1 MNTNKTTRMRQVS
14 SRCCMLALIA
24 LFILLPVAGIAGAA
38 GNATVALPVQAE
50 LLAQTRLNP
59 QAPVSVIVQ
68 ERWASDAPEQRVA
81 ELGGDVVAQLDLIG
95 GFSAVLPAEAVT
107 HLAAVRAVRWISLDA
122 PMQSAQSE
130 QTAEEPRPAFVTWAT
145 ASEKLEGGN
154 LAKHANAT
162 DSAWGPAGTYAVA
175 NKGKT
180 GFRGFEA
187 EVSDGHRIAKVEAV
201 IAGYVDQPI
210 NQPVLISAY
219 IDGVKAGEAVI
230 GGGALSGSSVEGGF
244 SADDPGMVYVDVTG
258 SRQWLWGDFAHNVQ
272 VVLDFSNLGKQE
284 QVYIDSVGLRVW
296 IAPGV
301 DESGAEMP
309 PATDITKLPNPQ
321 RQVNVYNKVIG
332 VESIWDAN
340 PQLQGSGVGVAVVDS
355 GVAKTGDLAH
365 LSTVNVNFNRGFH
378 DSMDRYGHGTFVTSI
393 AAGSGAASHGI
404 HVGVAPRVR
413 LINVRVSDDVG
424 MATTTD
430 VLLGL
435 QWILANQAKYNIRV
449 VNLSLNS
456 SVAASYLN
464 DPLCAAV
471 ELLWLRG
478 IVVVVSAGNNGTST
492 LYPPAN
498 DPFVLTV
505 GATDDAGTATTDDDT
520 VAAFSGYGVT
530 ELGQPKPD
538 LVAPG
543 RNIIG
548 YLPTNGILSMPQD
561 HSDHRINDSYFR
573 MSGTSVSA
581 PMVTGA
587 VALLLQDEPGLSPD
601 QVKYRLT
608 STANKNWPGYNAER
622 AGSGYVDVYAAVNGS
637 SLEAANVG
645 FPISQLLWA
654 GLAEAQWE
662 GVDWSSVN
670 WNSVNWNSVNWNSV
684 NWNSVNWNSVNWNS
698 VNWNSVNWNSVNWNS
713 DYWEEPDA
721 GLSSSSAASI
731 PAVNKLMQLL
741 AEDEAEAEAEV
752 ENGAADEAAGLP
764 DVLYLPMITR

>member
-1 MNTNKTTRMRQVS
+1 MNTKQMMRIERAS
-14 SRCCMLALIA
+14 SRCGALVLAA
-24 LFILLPVAGIAGAA
+24 LVILLAVAGAA
-38 GNATVALPVQAE
+38 CAADSATGALPVQTE
-50 LLAQTRLNP
+50 LLAQARLNP
-59 QAPVSVIVQ
+59 QAAVHVIVQ
-68 ERWASDAPEQRVA
+68 ERWTSDTPEQRVA
-81 ELGGDVVAQLDLIG
+81 ELGGDVVAQLDLIH
-95 GFSAVLPAEAVT
+95 GFAAVLPAGKVAS
-107 HLAAVRAVRWISLDA
+107 LAAVPAVRWVSLDA
-122 PMQSAQSE
+122 PMQSAQ
-130 QTAEEPRPAFVTWAT
+130 TTDDPHPAFVTWAT
-145 ASEKLEGGN
+145 AYDKLEGGN
-154 LAKHANAT
+154 FARHANAT
-162 DSAWGPAGTYAVA
+162 DSAWGPASTYAVA
-175 NKGKT
+175 SKGKVSF
-180 GFRGFEA
+180 GGFEA

-210 NQPVLISAY
+210 NSPVVVSAY
-219 IDGVKAGEAVI
+219 IDGVKMGEAVL
-230 GGGALSGSSVEGGF
+230 GGGILSGSTVEGGF
-244 SADDPGMVYVDVTG
+244 SADAPGMVYVDVTG
-258 SRQWLWGDFAHNVQ
+258 SHQWLWGDFAHNVT
-272 VVLDFSNLGKQE
+272 VVLDFSNFSGCD
-284 QVYIDSVGLRVW
+284 QVYVDSVGLRVW
-296 IAPGV
+296 IAPGS
-301 DESGAEMP
+301 DESGGEMP
-309 PATDITKLPNPQ
+309 PATDITKLPNPK
-321 RQVNVYNKVIG
+321 RQVNVYNQVIG
-332 VESIWDAN
+332 VESIWDTS
-340 PQLQGSGVGVAVVDS
+340 PQLQGNGVGVAIVDS

-378 DSMDRYGHGTFVTSI
+378 DSMDRYGHGTFVASV
-393 AAGSGAASHGI
+393 AAGSGAASRGI

-413 LINVRVSDDVG
+413 LLNVRVSDDVG

-435 QWILANQAKYNIRV
+435 QWILANQTKYNIRV

-498 DPFVLTV
+498 DPFVITV

-561 HSDHRINDSYFR
+561 HSDHRVNDSYFR

-587 VALLLQDEPGLSPD
+587 VALLLQDEPALSPD
-601 QVKYRLT
+601 QVKYRLI
-608 STANKNWPGYNAER
+608 STANKNWPGYNLEH
-622 AGSGYVDVYAAVNGS
+622 AGAGYIDVYAAVNGS
-637 SLEAANVG
+637 SLEAANRG
-645 FPISQLLWA
+645 LPISQLLWE
-654 GLAEAQWE
+654 GLAAAEWS

-713 DYWEEPDA
+713 DYWEEPNDTLA
-721 GLSSSSAASI
+721 ASSAASI
-731 PAVNKLMQLL
+731 PAVNRLMQLL
-741 AEDEAEAEAEV
+741 AEDVAEGGA
-752 ENGAADEAAGLP
+752 ENGSADNAAGMP
-764 DVLYLPMITR
+764 NALYLPVISH